1 LLVYDIAKHLTFENV
16 DRWLKELRDHADQNI
31 VRTSHPARGPA
42 APSAA
47 AYGARGAGQVIMLVG
62 NKSDLRHLRA
72 VPTDDATAY
81 AQERGL
87 SFIEASALDSTN
99 VEQVGFRPPRH
110 LAGYSRR
117 AAQAWAPRFQE
128 RGGSGGLAASAG
140 LAGAEDG
147 AGRGGDAVVP
157 DDPHRNLPAGK
168 PAADGGRGRG
178 GRPCARRGGHG
189 GDLQGGAA
197 QKVLMRLELLGTRG
211 GGNVGEGRGVSD

>member
-1 LLVYDIAKHLTFENV
+1 VYDIAKHVTFENV

-47 AYGARGAGQVIMLVG
+47 AYGARVAGQVIMLVG

-117 AAQAWAPRFQE
+117 AAQARAPRFQE
-128 RGGSGGLAASAG
+128 RGGLAAFAG

-147 AGRGGDAVVP
+147 AGLGGDAGVP
-157 DDPHRNLPAGK
+157 DDPHGNLPAGK
-168 PAADGGRGRG
+168 PAAHGDWGRG
-178 GRPCARRGGHG
+178 GRSCARCGSHG
-189 GDLQGGAA
+189 GDLEGGAS
-197 QKVLMRLELLGTRG
+197 QEVLVRLELLGTCLAR
-211 GGNVGEGRGVSD
+211 